1 MSGRGGFHVEGLRE
15 AIRDLEAAG
24 VEIEDLKD
32 AFAKVSN
39 EARDQVAQHTP
50 RRSGRL
56 AAAARA
62 SRAKNKAI
70 VTVGGARVPY
80 AGPIFYGWGR
90 RNIRASRTIER
101 TDAVMEHEAPRI
113 LDAELGRIF
122 TKYGFN

>member
-1 MSGRGGFHVEGLRE
+1 MSGRGGFQVEGMRE

-24 VEIEDLKD
+24 VEIEDLKT
-32 AFAKVSN
+32 AFGKVADTAADEISKN
-39 EARDQVAQHTP
+39 SP
-50 RRSGRL
+50 RRSGAL
-56 AAAARA
+56 AGNARA

-80 AGPIFYGWGR
+80 AGPIFYGWSA
-90 RNIRASRTIER
+90 RNIKPARTIEH

-113 LDAELGRIF
+113 LDRELGRIF

>member
-1 MSGRGGFHVEGLRE
+1 MSRGGFHVEGLRE

-32 AFAKVSN
+32 AFAKVST
-39 EARDQVAQHTP
+39 EARDVTARNTP
-50 RRSGRL
+50 KRSGRL
-56 AAAARA
+56 AAAPRA

-80 AGPIFYGWGR
+80 AGPIFYGWPH
-90 RNIRASRTIER
+90 RNIKPAHTIQR
-101 TDAVMEHEAPRI
+101 TDDVMEREAPRI